1 MNSKKCRL
9 VEADTPWRQNPSNL
23 FRAQR
28 LNRIHQSRPGCLEP
42 NGAEHNNANDP
53 DLHSQNPET
62 HVNVKSIVL
71 QPSGHHE
78 PPRRRCHQ
86 KRDEYQSR
94 KLFAKYPENMGNTS
108 AQNLADTDLFCLLQ
122 RHERHQSI
130 QPQATDEQGYK
141 REHLDE
147 CNHRLF
153 RLVKFCGQVVQK
165 VIRVDLFRVH
175 VEPGLLQGGQRLPR
189 IFHIDLH
196 SEGVEIFPR
205 GRNENRIDLRVK
217 GLVMKIFYDTYHG
230 PCPIAIYPEMPPE
243 NILGRR
249 KVKLMHHCLVHE
261 KFPDR
266 IGWGEVS
273 PRYEVDAKS

>member
-94 KLFAKYPENMGNTS
+94 KLFAKYPQNMRDTS
-108 AQNLADTDLFCLLQ
+108 AQNLADTDLFCFLQ
-122 RHERHQSI
+122 RPERRQPI

-141 REHLDE
+141 GKNLDE
-147 CNHRLF
+147 CKHRLF
-153 RLVKFCGQVVQK
+153 SLVKFCGHVVQK
-165 VIRVDLFRVH
+165 VIRVDLFGIH
-175 VEPGLLQGGQRLPR
+175 VEPGFLQCKQGLPR
-189 IFHIDLH
+189 IFHVDLH
-196 SEGVEIFPR
+196 AEVVEVISG
-205 GRNENRIDLRVK
+205 GRDENRIDLALQR
-217 GLVMKIFYDTYHG
+217 LVMKILYDTHHE
-230 PCPIAIYPEMPPE
+230 PCPIPIDPEMSPE
-243 NILGRR
+243 N
-249 KVKLMHHCLVHE
+249 
-261 KFPDR
+261 
-266 IGWGEVS
+266 
-273 PRYEVDAKS
+273 